1 MSIAVKALALLMG
14 ACLFG
19 IFLGAL
25 ACKYD
30 MKKGEQHMS
39 KWEPSNAEMRQF
51 FNDIHSISSSLKK
64 LAATT
69 EESTH
74 NIREF
79 YEYIVLENEK
89 FEREQKEGLEQI
101 ERQEEAAKVFDEG
114 LQDGLRNDWQR
125 YLSDDDD
132 ARSVIPI
139 EPDPDERG

>member
-1 MSIAVKALALLMG
+1 
-14 ACLFG
+14 
-19 IFLGAL
+19 
-25 ACKYD
+25 
-30 MKKGEQHMS
+30 MS

-79 YEYIVLENEK
+79 YEYIVRENEK
-89 FEREQKEGLEQI
+89 FEREVAEDEKK
-101 ERQEEAAKVFDEG
+101 RQEEAAKAFADGV
-114 LQDGLRNDWQR
+114 QDGLRNDWQR
-125 YLSDDDD
+125 YLSDDDH
-132 ARSVIPI
+132 ANFAIPI